1 MKKIIVVL
9 TVLFAI
15 PLAGYAHAG
24 FFDRYLEMMDVLY
37 AVLKTIFVSQVLVF
51 LFVRFSRFKI
61 TKRIRIRLLLLSKRL
76 CKNWWINI
84 LAAWALSSFVLT
96 SYWYVFIEGLFILAI
111 FPLFIFW
118 LLYMI
123 VVFREKQ
130 RRRWLSGLKPIYFY
144 LVASIGQLIVF
155 AALFLTNMIMLYGP
169 CNKITNYLWDVYC
182 YRVPFG
188 DDGGY
193 LIAKG
198 MLELSICLAIP
209 YLLLVSYKA
218 FKLLIRNNT

>member
-76 CKNWWINI
+76 CKNQWVN
-84 LAAWALSSFVLT
+84 LFAAWALSSFVLT
-96 SYWYVFIEGLFILAI
+96 SYWYVFSEGLFILAI
-111 FPLFIFW
+111 IPLFIFW
-118 LLYMI
+118 I
-123 VVFREKQ
+123 VYFVVVCREKL
-130 RRRWLSGLKPIYFY
+130 RKRWLCGLKPIYFY
-144 LVASIGQLIVF
+144 IIATIGQIIGFFIFFLPTLGWYIPDNYYSRKMYC
-155 AALFLTNMIMLYGP
+155 LFGFPYIEAGSQL
-169 CNKITNYLWDVYC
+169 
-182 YRVPFG
+182 
-188 DDGGY
+188 
-193 LIAKG
+193 AEG
-198 MLELSICLAIP
+198 MLLLSALLAIP
-209 YLLLVSYKA
+209 YLLLVFCKA
-218 FKLLIRNNT
+218 FKLLIRKNT